1 MRENKEDYLVT
12 IQKLYGVTDTSIQ
25 ELIYKIVVVDD
36 MKSNRL
42 RDEAIYNK
50 FHHYRMIWKDET
62 NKNIT
67 YQLTADFDVEFR
79 TVQNAIYNVKRK

>member
-36 MKSNRL
+36 KKSNHL
-42 RDEAIYNK
+42 NP
-50 FHHYRMIWKDET
+50 
-62 NKNIT
+62 
-67 YQLTADFDVEFR
+67 V
-79 TVQNAIYNVKRK
+79 